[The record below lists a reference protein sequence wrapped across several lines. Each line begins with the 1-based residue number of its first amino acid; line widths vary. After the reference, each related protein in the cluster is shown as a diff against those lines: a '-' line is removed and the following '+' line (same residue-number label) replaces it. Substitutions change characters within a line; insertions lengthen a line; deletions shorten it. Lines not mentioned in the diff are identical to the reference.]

1 MSSVLYDEPGP
12 VARRR
17 ERIGSV
23 IGGLLIVVLLA
34 LAFRYADQRGLF
46 GADRWDVLYDPPKN
60 QTAEAVWTSM
70 VVKGLGA
77 TLRAAVVAAPLA
89 LLLGLLLAVWR
100 TTRVRWLRA
109 PATVVIELFR
119 GLPVLLMMLFALLGF
134 GWDAFAAVVFGL
146 VVYNM
151 AIIAEILRA
160 GLASLPRGQ
169 AEAAYAIG
177 LSDPAARAAPPGRP
191 HHAAEPDRAARRP
204 AQGLVARVHRR
215 LPRAAQGHAEQR
227 AVLRQQVLRGAVPH
241 GRGDLPGRQHLADPA
256 RRVVAGAQHPD
267 VRAGR
272 SGRDGGARGAGR
284 GRRVR
289 RRRRGRRARL
299 TGRAGQPAVA
309 LARTSRTTVTV
320 ISPG

>member
-23 IGGLLIVVLLA
+23 AGGLLVVVLLA

-46 GADRWDVLYDPPKN
+46 GADRWDVLYDPPKG
-60 QTAEAVWTSM
+60 QSAEAVWTSM

-100 TTRVRWLRA
+100 TARVRWLRA

-134 GWDAFAAVVFGL
+134 GWDAFGAVVFGL

-177 LSDPAARAAPPGRP
+177 LSRTQTLLLVLLPQAVRTMLPSLIAQLVVLLKDSSLGFIVGYPELLKAMQNNAQYFGNRYYVALFLMGAGIYLVVNISLTRLAVWLQGRSARTSG
-191 HHAAEPDRAARRP
+191 RAARDATVVP
-204 AQGLVARVHRR
+204 
-215 LPRAAQGHAEQR
+215 
-227 AVLRQQVLRGAVPH
+227 GA
-241 GRGDLPGRQHLADPA
+241 PGGSGGFA
-256 RRVVAGAQHPD
+256 AGA
-267 VRAGR
+267 
-272 SGRDGGARGAGR
+272 GGAGP
-284 GRRVR
+284 
-289 RRRRGRRARL
+289 L
-299 TGRAGQPAVA
+299 
-309 LARTSRTTVTV
+309 
-320 ISPG
+320 

>member
-109 PATVVIELFR
+109 PATVVIERFR

-177 LSDPAARAAPPGRP
+177 LSRTQTLLLVLLPQAVRPMLPSLIAQLVVLLKDSSLGFIVGYPELLKAMQNNAQYFGNKYYVALFLMGAGIYLVVNISLTRLAVWLQGRSTRTSG
-191 HHAAEPDRAARRP
+191 RAARDATVVP
-204 AQGLVARVHRR
+204 
-215 LPRAAQGHAEQR
+215 
-227 AVLRQQVLRGAVPH
+227 GAP
-241 GRGDLPGRQHLADPA
+241 
-256 RRVVAGAQHPD
+256 
-267 VRAGR
+267 
-272 SGRDGGARGAGR
+272 GGAGGFAAG
-284 GRRVR
+284 GGGGGPV
-289 RRRRGRRARL
+289 
-299 TGRAGQPAVA
+299 
-309 LARTSRTTVTV
+309 
-320 ISPG
+320 